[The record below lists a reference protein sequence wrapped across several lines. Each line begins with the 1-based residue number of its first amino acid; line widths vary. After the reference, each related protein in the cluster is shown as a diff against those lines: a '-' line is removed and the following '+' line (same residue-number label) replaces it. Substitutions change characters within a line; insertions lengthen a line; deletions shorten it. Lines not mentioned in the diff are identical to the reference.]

1 MCTNGESVGMY
12 YRTLLIP
19 YNVDIDLTFIDSPI
33 LNMQIERMKDRLAYL
48 SLFCNPPEQPAQYCL
63 IA

>member
-1 MCTNGESVGMY
+1 MY